1 MKGTLFSADFVKD
14 SNGNLRL
21 LELNTDTGFIDQ
33 ELVNFN
39 FNEFLTVLSS
49 NNLTTLDIIY
59 KPYLHI
65 DFVNKLIEEVNTNLP
80 SVTTVNLHDENINS
94 IYPTS
99 VMDNGDNFILRI
111 AYDESAI
118 FDSTYCKNR
127 LNVYNLFTEN
137 SITDNC
143 VAYYHSSSLGTF
155 NTLVKE
161 INDSNIPDVT
171 MKDINESFNPIDFFK
186 LSGTGTSEEKWDN
199 FIAANSS
206 DDKLIEQYHFH
217 SSTPDSDGH
226 MTSIRYF
233 GLVYGPNLDVISLH
247 TYKISAIFELP
258 STIDFD
264 PDTNKVQD
272 QHYYE
277 YTTNFVKSDSG
288 GILSKH
294 EVLMDDD
301 SWSEISQVQV
311 GETIKSYYVSGSPQ
325 SESDLNS
332 LTWNYD
338 GGQFPIGSYITTS
351 DVIFKDVQT
360 MKYGAM
366 MEMVVD
372 SDSLFSGINKKYL
385 VFDSLTNKSSFKFIS
400 EINAV
405 TDSLYDLD
413 GNLIQV
419 DELNFYVST
428 DKNLTFVEIDV
439 EDTDTYIIN
448 GSTAFH
454 SLVSHNSPCFV
465 AGTKV
470 MMEDGSTKNIE
481 DVVVGDIVM
490 SFDFKNDEA
499 RASKVNNIF
508 SKNVSKIVT
517 YEFDNG
523 GILKAT
529 LDHPL
534 FVNGK
539 GWSSYDNELS
549 NSLYNIGEE
558 VYKIEEGDSVKLLNK
573 DVNLIKMTISDEE
586 IKVFNL
592 SDVEVNHN
600 YFANDVLVHNR
611 ACFVEGTLIEMGDGS
626 QKPIEQIEV
635 GDIVVSWN
643 VLDNTKENQKVTNLI
658 KPIHDDLVKY
668 TFDNGTE
675 IVCTFDHPFFVNGF
689 NLSSY
694 SPLLTNERYSF
705 NEKVSEIELG
715 DSVNLINGE
724 NSRIV
729 SIEELE
735 IKPTQ
740 TYIFEVE
747 NNHNFYANGIL
758 THNKA
763 CFVNG
768 TKVLMGDGTE
778 KGIEEIVIGDTV
790 ISYNEDLHVLE
801 EKKVV
806 DVNSPIHDD
815 LVEYVFSDGKTII
828 STYDHPYY
836 IEGLKLAS
844 YKPSWTNERYQL
856 PDVTEIK
863 VGDKL
868 YTSNGETVEILS
880 IRELERIN
888 TQTHIISVDG
898 NRNFYANGIL
908 VHNK

>member
-39 FNEFLTVLSS
+39 FDEFISVLSS

-65 DFVNKLIEEVNTNLP
+65 DFVNKLIEEVNTKLP
-80 SVTTVNLHDENINS
+80 SVSTINLHDENLNS

-155 NTLVKE
+155 NTLTKE

-186 LSGTGTSEEKWDN
+186 LSGTGTPAEKWDN

-217 SSTPDSDGH
+217 STTPDSNGH

-233 GLVYGPNLDVISLH
+233 GLVYGPNLDVLSLH
-247 TYKISAIFELP
+247 SYKISAIFELP
-258 STIDFD
+258 TTIDFD

-277 YTTNFVKSDSG
+277 YTTNFVKNDSA

-294 EVLMDDD
+294 EVLMNDD
-301 SWSEISQVQV
+301 SWKEISEIQV

-332 LTWNYD
+332 LTWNYE
-338 GGQFPIGSYITTS
+338 GGQFPIGSYLTTS
-351 DVIFKDVQT
+351 DVIFKDVQA

-366 MEMVVD
+366 MELVVD
-372 SDSLFSGINKKYL
+372 SDSLFSGISKKYL
-385 VFDSLTNKSSFKFIS
+385 VFDSLTNKSSYKFIS
-400 EINAV
+400 EVNAL
-405 TDSLYDLD
+405 TDSLYDLN

-428 DKNLTFVEIDV
+428 DKNLTFIEIDV
-439 EDTDTYIIN
+439 EESDTYIIN

-465 AGTKV
+465 AGTKI
-470 MMEDGSTKNIE
+470 MMEDGTTKNIE
-481 DVVVGDIVM
+481 DVVVGDTVI
-490 SFDFKNDEA
+490 SFDFKNDEKK
-499 RASKVNNIF
+499 SGKVKNIF
-508 SKNVSKIVT
+508 SKKVSKVVI
-517 YEFDNG
+517 YEFENG
-523 GILKAT
+523 GTLKAT

-534 FVNGK
+534 FVEGK

-549 NSLYNIGEE
+549 NTLYDIGEK
-558 VYKIEEGDSVKLLNK
+558 VHKIDVGDVVKLFEGSVTLANMRIVE
-573 DVNLIKMTISDEE
+573 DE

-592 SDVEVNHN
+592 SDIETNHN

-611 ACFVEGTLIEMGDGS
+611 ACFVEGTLIEMGDGTR
-626 QKPIEQIEV
+626 KPIENIV
-635 GDIVVSWN
+635 IGDSVVSFN
-643 VLDNTKENQKVTNLI
+643 TLTNTKENQLVTNLI

-668 TFDNGTE
+668 SFENGTE
-675 IVCTFDHPFFVNGF
+675 IICTFDHPFFVNGF

-705 NEKVSEIELG
+705 DVKVRKIELG
-715 DSVNLINGE
+715 DNVNLIDGST
-724 NSRIV
+724 SRIV
-729 SIEELE
+729 EIQEQEL
-735 IKPTQ
+735 KPTQ

-747 NNHNFYANGIL
+747 NNHNFYANGVL

-763 CFVNG
+763 CFIGG

-778 KGIEEIVIGDTV
+778 KSIENISIGDVVT
-790 ISYNEDLHVLE
+790 SFNQELNLSE
-801 EKKVV
+801 EKQVINI
-806 DVNSPIHDD
+806 NSPIHDD
-815 LVEYVFSDGKTII
+815 LIEYIFSDGVKVT
-828 STYDHPYY
+828 STFDHPYFVD
-836 IEGLKLAS
+836 GFQLAS
-844 YKPSWTNERYQL
+844 YKPNWTEERYNLTQ
-856 PDVTEIK
+856 VNEIK
-863 VGDKL
+863 IGDNFYKHD
-868 YTSNGETVEILS
+868 GELVTLVAMN
-880 IRELERIN
+880 ELERIN
-888 TQTHIISVDG
+888 TQTYIITVDG
-898 NRNFYANGIL
+898 NHNFYANGIL